1 MKLNGARHWTV
12 ALAVTLTCFASPTW
26 SSGLDRLK
34 SFVQDTQSGQAQFTQ
49 TNLGARASSGAQNSS
64 GTFQFSRPGK
74 FRWEYQKP
82 YPQTIVGDGHTLWIW
97 DPDLKQVTRKKLNES
112 LGSTPAAILAG
123 DNALEKGFH
132 LEEAGASEGLEW
144 VLATPKTAES
154 GFEKIRL
161 GFDASSLARMELQDS
176 FGHIIVIR
184 FTQFNKKPHFEPD
197 TFRFTPPP
205 GADVIQ

>member
-1 MKLNGARHWTV
+1 MKWNSSLAT
-12 ALAVTLTCFASPTW
+12 ALGWMAVLAGFSGLAW
-26 SSGLDRLK
+26 SSGLEQLK
-34 SFVQDTQSGQAQFTQ
+34 RFVQDTQSGQAQFTQ
-49 TNLGARASSGAQNSS
+49 TNLGVKSSSSAQSSSGL
-64 GTFQFSRPGK
+64 FQFSRPGK

-97 DPDLKQVTRKKLNES
+97 DPDLRQVTRKKLNES

-144 VLATPKTAES
+144 IMATPKTAES

-161 GFDASSLARMELQDS
+161 GFDAVSL
-176 FGHIIVIR
+176 
-184 FTQFNKKPHFEPD
+184 
-197 TFRFTPPP
+197 
-205 GADVIQ
+205 

>member
-1 MKLNGARHWTV
+1 MKRGRIHRV
-12 ALAVTLTCFASPTW
+12 ALGLMVLLAGLSGSVW
-26 SSGLDRLK
+26 SSGLEQLK
-34 SFVQDTQSGQAQFTQ
+34 RFVQDTQSGQAQFTQ
-49 TNLGARASSGAQNSS
+49 TSLGTKSSSSGQNSS
-64 GTFQFSRPGK
+64 GLFQFSRPGK

-123 DNALEKGFH
+123 DNALEKGFR
-132 LEEAGASEGLEW
+132 LEEGGTSEGLEW
-144 VLATPKTAES
+144 VMATPKTAES
-154 GFEKIRL
+154 GFERIRL

-176 FGHIIVIR
+176 FGHIITIR
-184 FTQFNKKPHFEPD
+184 FAQFNKAPHFAPD

>member
-1 MKLNGARHWTV
+1 M
-12 ALAVTLTCFASPTW
+12 ALLAGLSGPAW
-26 SSGLDRLK
+26 SSGLERLK
-34 SFVQDTQSGQAQFTQ
+34 SFMQDTQAGQAQFTQ
-49 TNLGARASSGAQNSS
+49 TNLGVKASSGAQNSS

-82 YPQTIVGDGHTLWIW
+82 YPQTIVGDGRTLWIW
-97 DPDLKQVTRKKLNES
+97 DPDLRQVTRKKLNES

-144 VLATPKTAES
+144 VMATPKTTES
-154 GFEKIRL
+154 GFERIRL
-161 GFDASSLARMELQDS
+161 GFDASSLSRMELQDS
-176 FGHIIVIR
+176 FGHIIIIR
-184 FTQFNKKPHFEPD
+184 FTQFNKAPHFASD
-197 TFRFTPPP
+197 AFRFTPPP

>member
-49 TNLGARASSGAQNSS
+49 TNLGAKASSGAQNSS

-184 FTQFNKKPHFEPD
+184 FTQFNKQPHFAPD
-197 TFRFTPPP
+197 TFHFTPPP
-205 GADVIQ
+205 DADVIQ

>member
-1 MKLNGARHWTV
+1 VKRNRSRFIAVGLMV
-12 ALAVTLTCFASPTW
+12 VLASFSVPAW
-26 SSGLDRLK
+26 SSGLERLK

-49 TNLGARASSGAQNSS
+49 TNLGVKASSGAQTSS

-82 YPQTIVGDGHTLWIW
+82 YPQTIVGDGRTLWIW

-132 LEEAGASEGLEW
+132 LEEAGTSEGLEW
-144 VLATPKTAES
+144 VMATPRTAGS

-161 GFDASSLARMELQDS
+161 GFDAASLSRMELQDS
-176 FGHIIVIR
+176 FGHTIVIR
-184 FTQFNKKPHFEPD
+184 FAQFNKAPHFAPD
-197 TFRFTPPP
+197 TFRFAPPP

>member
-1 MKLNGARHWTV
+1 MNLNGTRCWTV
-12 ALAVTLTCFASPTW
+12 ALVVTLASVASPAW
-26 SSGLDRLK
+26 SSGLERLK
-34 SFVQDTQSGQAQFTQ
+34 IFVQDTQSGQAQFTQ
-49 TNLGARASSGAQNSS
+49 SNLGAKPSSGAQNSS

-144 VLATPKTAES
+144 VMATPKTAES

-161 GFDASSLARMELQDS
+161 GFDAASLARMELQDS

-184 FTQFNKKPHFEPD
+184 FTQFNKTPHFAPD